1 MGAAPARIRE
11 PQGQSLP
18 SQSHQQAVEATTQEA
33 ARGVLDVLGG
43 TLAAY
48 VLGVKDRRTVQ
59 RWAAG
64 AVQGMRP
71 RYEAVLRGVHE
82 IVVLLLRFEGQATV
96 RAWFLGMAPELD
108 DISPARA
115 IHDGN
120 LPHAMNAARAFIA
133 HG

>member
-1 MGAAPARIRE
+1 MLLDDLGH
-11 PQGQSLP
+11 QSIP

-71 RYEAVLRGVHE
+71 SYKAVLRGVHE

-108 DISPARA
+108 DISP
-115 IHDGN
+115 
-120 LPHAMNAARAFIA
+120 
-133 HG
+133 